1 MKKLKSFEGALVLI
15 VLTLFV
21 YSLKALA
28 EDPTPLPDSSFWQ
41 QLLAFVSGWKG
52 QSTLAIVAGL
62 VQLGMVFFSTSMGD
76 WAGLWKW
83 VIVSGLS
90 MLGVLLGGVLTGNSW
105 IASLTSG
112 AFLAAAQVWIHQLLK
127 LWQDAKQQKLSVSS
141 R

>member
-1 MKKLKSFEGALVLI
+1 MKKMLKFDGLLALI
-15 VLTLFV
+15 VLFALA

-28 EDPTPLPDSSFWQ
+28 EVDPQPLPDSSFWQ
-41 QLLAFVSGWKG
+41 GLLAFVSGWKG

-76 WAGLWKW
+76 WAGIWKW

-90 MLGVLLGGVLTGNSW
+90 MLGVALAAMLQGSSLLV
-105 IASLTSG
+105 ALTSG

-127 LWQDAKQQKLSVSS
+127 LWQS
-141 R
+141 RKSPLTISGR